1 MDYERQ
7 MMKAKCMKQVDDNKN
22 RAAFYVE
29 GLEAALVEAKIRYQR
44 EIELLTME
52 INDYESAA
60 FNNEVKNDDIDRF
73 LKAQTASDCETLAE
87 AQEKIFEAV
96 KFIKKLRSNLETVKR
111 ELKAEQ
117 SLRILTEKL
126 KEQAVA

>member
-1 MDYERQ
+1 M
-7 MMKAKCMKQVDDNKN
+7 
-22 RAAFYVE
+22 
-29 GLEAALVEAKIRYQR
+29 VEAKIRYQR